1 LLNNIMYLV
10 VKIII
15 VFVTVVILFSSCQK
29 GLTSEDKKEYIAKGK
44 EIALGT
50 SERLGSQLTKSMN
63 EGGVVKALPFC
74 NTMAMPLTDE
84 MSLKYNATIKR
95 TSHKLR
101 NEKNE
106 PTQEET
112 RVLNQYKTLIEANKQ
127 LDPIVELDK
136 AGNPH
141 FYAPIV
147 LQNNC
152 LSCHGEI
159 GKNVALETDSIIKSY
174 YPNDVATG
182 FKEGDLRGIWS
193 ITFQSE

>member
-1 LLNNIMYLV
+1 M
-10 VKIII
+10 KIVF

-29 GLTSEDKKEYIAKGK
+29 GLTDKDKKEYIAKGK

-50 SERLGSQLTKSMN
+50 SEHLGIQLTKSMN

-84 MSLKYNATIKR
+84 MSLKYNASIKR

-106 PTQEET
+106 PTQEEI
-112 RVLNQYKTLIEANKQ
+112 RVLNQYKNLVETNKQ
-127 LDPIVELDK
+127 PNPIIELDK
-136 AGNPH
+136 SGNPH

-147 LQNNC
+147 LQKKC

-159 GKNVALETDSIIKSY
+159 GKNLTVETDSIIKSY

-182 FKEGDLRGIWS
+182 FKEGGLRGIWS